1 MSTRYEEPKL
11 VPTSVLIERLNEL
24 ADAIAKGNRDELTM
38 RIPAEVDRDADIVLA
53 ESARRLG
60 LLRGLARENDALD
73 EARAESKCNYGVGCG
88 TAGVCYAAAH
98 GRPEECGKSA

>member
-1 MSTRYEEPKL
+1 MSNTEN
-11 VPTSVLIERLNEL
+11 TEL
-24 ADAIAKGNRDELTM
+24 ATGALSHLSAELGTWQK
-38 RIPAEVDRDADIVLA
+38 LH
-53 ESARRLG
+53 LG

-98 GRPEECGKSA
+98 GRPEECGKSV

>member
-1 MSTRYEEPKL
+1 MKANTPQAAECLSRLTAELDTRQK
-11 VPTSVLIERLNEL
+11 
-24 ADAIAKGNRDELTM
+24 
-38 RIPAEVDRDADIVLA
+38 DI
-53 ESARRLG
+53 LG
-60 LLRGLARENDALD
+60 IVRGLARENDALD